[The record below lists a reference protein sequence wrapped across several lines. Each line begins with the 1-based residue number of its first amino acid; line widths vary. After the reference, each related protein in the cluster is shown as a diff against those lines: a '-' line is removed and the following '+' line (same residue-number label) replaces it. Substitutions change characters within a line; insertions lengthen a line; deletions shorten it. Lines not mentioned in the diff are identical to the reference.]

1 MVYVVERYLPGLS
14 ESDLLRRL
22 TELEEATQNLWTES
36 AGVHYLGSTIVLK
49 DEACYCQFEG
59 PAQAAIAD
67 ANRRAGLSFDRI
79 VPAVTVQ
86 PERRSVMSAS
96 ATIPATV
103 QIRRS
108 RLLGLIGLVAALAA
122 VVTWIVLAFA
132 FDNGSSGAASSG
144 KANVSHAAPAYPGS
158 PLQDAKRDPSFMS
171 LTPMRIATGAL
182 GGGYQQVPVHQTG
195 PTVASVL
202 ASMSPETRRYTKAIM
217 NLSYAQLAA
226 GAAGHP

>member
-14 ESDLLRRL
+14 QSDLLRRL
-22 TELEEATQNLWTES
+22 SELEEATEGLWTES
-36 AGVHYLGSTIVLK
+36 AGVRYLGSTIVLK

-59 PAQAAIAD
+59 PAQAAVAE

-86 PERRSVMSAS
+86 PERRSAMSAS
-96 ATIPATV
+96 TSIPATV
-103 QIRRS
+103 QIRRN
-108 RLLGLIGLVAALAA
+108 RLLGLVALVAGVAA
-122 VVTWIVLAFA
+122 VVTWVVLAFA
-132 FDNGSSGAASSG
+132 FDGGSSEAVSSQKATVGA
-144 KANVSHAAPAYPGS
+144 KYPGS
-158 PLQDAKRDPSFMS
+158 PMQDARKDPSFMS
-171 LTPMRIATGAL
+171 LTPMQIATGAL
-182 GGGYQQVPVHQTG
+182 GGGYQQIPVRQTG

>member
-14 ESDLLRRL
+14 QSDLLRRL
-22 TELEEATQNLWTES
+22 SELEEATESLWTES
-36 AGVHYLGSTIVLK
+36 AGVRYLGSTIVLK

-59 PAQAAIAD
+59 PAQAAVAE

-86 PERRSVMSAS
+86 PERRSAMSAS
-96 ATIPATV
+96 TSIPATV
-103 QIRRS
+103 QIRRN
-108 RLLGLIGLVAALAA
+108 RLLGLVALVAGVAA
-122 VVTWIVLAFA
+122 VVTWVVLAFA
-132 FDNGSSGAASSG
+132 FDSGSSEAVSSQKATVGA
-144 KANVSHAAPAYPGS
+144 KYPGS
-158 PLQDAKRDPSFMS
+158 PMQDARKDPSFMS
-171 LTPMRIATGAL
+171 LTPMQIATGAL
-182 GGGYQQVPVHQTG
+182 GGGYQQIPVRQTG

>member
-14 ESDLLRRL
+14 QSDLLRRL
-22 TELEEATQNLWTES
+22 SELEEATESVWTES
-36 AGVHYLGSTIVLK
+36 AGVRYLGSTIVLK

-59 PAQAAIAD
+59 PAQAAVAE
-67 ANRRAGLSFDRI
+67 ANRQAGLSFDRI

-86 PERRSVMSAS
+86 PERRSAMSAS
-96 ATIPATV
+96 TTIPATV

-108 RLLGLIGLVAALAA
+108 RLLGLVALVAGLAA
-122 VVTWIVLAFA
+122 VVTWVVLVFA
-132 FDNGSSGAASSG
+132 FDNGSSKPASSV
-144 KANVSHAAPAYPGS
+144 KPSGS
-158 PLQDAKRDPSFMS
+158 SSRSFSMQHQIMS
-171 LTPMRIATGAL
+171 LTPAQVAAGAL
-182 GGGYQQVPVHQTG
+182 QIGYLLPTHQTG